1 MWYRTAQKSNA
12 TYRWQTTDGGD
23 ALVIDSN
30 ATKDGFKA
38 QPTIFILFKI
48 EEYNQDVAFKKENLK
63 QSEIIDIFR
72 TVQNELFKY
81 PPGWITERLGNNFQ
95 IQIVLDL
102 KKSKKGQTE
111 GYTITPGDYVVLR
124 KDGINFAID
133 HEIGHALDM
142 KRISKLPF
150 SRFENKDF
158 DMMKFLLHE
167 KDGTYMA
174 PTEYGNT
181 NNAEAFAEAYKILA
195 NNGIKYRLP
204 DTTKENIDQN
214 RLFDYVEKF
223 ITEGKYKTKLQ
234 DFGNNLQFG
243 GDRTSN
249 IYNQRLQTIVG
260 GFQNAIDRFS
270 GDKQKYGISLIQDKQ
285 KIKDVVEYLNK
296 TQSEF
301 FTQPA
306 TDEEIKL
313 AINYLKEKIDKKG
326 YDQSQI
332 RDRDREVRQ
341 FDLEPMSLEFA
352 PKAIVDIID
361 WMIKTPLVDI
371 IDWKKKT
378 PNKYFIELQN
388 RQQASLGTQATQLLD
403 NYFKNG
409 SKENLVPLNEQQ
421 SQRLD
426 DLREI
431 LEKNDPSFKTRDI
444 SSDIYFQLIN
454 YGGVFPPTFSN
465 PEEFLYY
472 DYQITPQGYTLDTNS
487 VARKIKQSF
496 LNPELEIIKVP
507 ENQKPLIEQQVMKM
521 IQAHAVEYKKLLDYK
536 QRDPKNPFPIE
547 FIKNK
552 FTPVNYFE
560 LAKKAITKIINFAS
574 SEYLNPN
581 TRNINFLRIYNNDL
595 FNANQKQELLN
606 FYRAEQAR
614 RKQELLSRKPKK

>member
-1 MWYRTAQKSNA
+1 MWYRIAQKSNT

-23 ALVIDSN
+23 ALFIDSN

-38 QPTIFILFKI
+38 QPAILILFKI
-48 EEYNQDVAFKKENLK
+48 GHKKDVPFKKDKLK
-63 QSEIIDIFR
+63 QSEIIDIFQK
-72 TVQNELFKY
+72 VQNELFKY
-81 PPGWITERLGNNFQ
+81 PAGWVTERLGNDFQ

-102 KKSKKGQTE
+102 EKIGEGQLE
-111 GYTITPGDYVVLR
+111 GYTSSPGYYVVLR
-124 KDGINFAID
+124 KDGINYAID

-150 SRFENKDF
+150 SRFETKNF
-158 DMMKFLLHE
+158 DMMEFLLHQ

-174 PTEYGNT
+174 PTGYGST

-195 NNGIKYRLP
+195 QNGIKYRLP
-204 DTTKENIDQN
+204 ETTKDNIDQN
-214 RLFDYVEKF
+214 RLFDYVEKL
-223 ITEGKYKTKLQ
+223 ISEGSYKTKLQ

-243 GDRTSN
+243 SNRTN
-249 IYNQRLQTIVG
+249 NYGKNNLNNQRIQTIVG
-260 GFQNAIDRFS
+260 GFQNAIDRFT

-301 FTQPA
+301 FTTPA

-313 AINYLKEKIDKKG
+313 GIDYLKEKIDKNG
-326 YDQSQI
+326 YDQSQV
-332 RDRDREVRQ
+332 RDRDRGVEQ
-341 FDLEPMSLEFA
+341 FEYEPMSLEFA
-352 PKAIVDIID
+352 PKALVNILD
-361 WMIKTPLVDI
+361 WMWENRSET
-371 IDWKKKT
+371 KKT
-378 PNKYFIELQN
+378 PGNKYVVENPYGQKE
-388 RQQASLGTQATQLLD
+388 SLSTQATQLLD
-403 NYFKNG
+403 NYFKSG
-409 SKENLVPLNEQQ
+409 SKENLVPINEIQ
-421 SQRLD
+421 SMFLRRLRGTLKKYD
-426 DLREI
+426 S
-431 LEKNDPSFKTRDI
+431 SFKTRDI

-454 YGGVFPPTFSN
+454 YGGIFPPSFSN

-487 VARKIKQSF
+487 VARKIKLVFINKEF
-496 LNPELEIIKVP
+496 LNNVP

-547 FIKNK
+547 AIKNK

-574 SEYLNPN
+574 FGYLNPN
-581 TRNINFLRIYNNDL
+581 TRNINFLRIYNNDF

-606 FYRAEQAR
+606 FYRGEQAR
-614 RKQELLSRKPKK
+614 RKQELLTQKPKK